1 MHGAPKQSKRRL
13 PGALVRRESIRHLV
27 GMRAKKSPPTPNTST
42 RRGGGQN
49 PGKGGHTVAR
59 AAHGREKT
67 LIEQDRLPL
76 PISCALDGLARHRA
90 AGEPLDRV
98 MAGIAR
104 ERHLGPRERRAT
116 ADLAFTWAR
125 HATAV
130 EGYITKALKREG
142 GVVPRRRQLDLA
154 GLCLAGLATGHDV
167 DVRAIEGLPP
177 FLADLVEEAAAT
189 GLDLPVGIPAWLHQR
204 LDAEH
209 GADVVA
215 ALGRPGRP
223 DLAVDVRRA
232 SVADVVAGLVAVGVP
247 AEASP
252 ACATTVRVPVGAL
265 ALHRLP
271 PRLRKSVWPMDEGS
285 QRVAAAMSAQPGE
298 RLLDLCAGGGGKSR
312 VLAGTGA
319 VVVAADVDAG
329 RLRRSVPDGVIGV
342 VPVFD
347 LRGLAPDA
355 LPPERH
361 VLGATVA
368 VIPTPRGPIGLR
380 LDKLLGT
387 AARYAVAAPADVG
400 VASHLEGVVDGY
412 GVADEGASE
421 AVGGAPFAF
430 FSTEAFVA
438 ALDVDD

>member
-1 MHGAPKQSKRRL
+1 M
-13 PGALVRRESIRHLV
+13 
-27 GMRAKKSPPTPNTST
+27 
-42 RRGGGQN
+42 
-49 PGKGGHTVAR
+49 AR

-252 ACATTVRVPVGAL
+252 ACATTVGVPVGAL

-342 VPVFD
+342 VADGLRTPFAPSSFD
-347 LRGLAPDA
+347 RVLVDAPCSGTGTLRRAPDLA
-355 LPPERH
+355 
-361 VLGATVA
+361 
-368 VIPTPRGPIGLR
+368 LR
-380 LDKLLGT
+380 LDVAEIPALQETQRALLRSALQLVKPGG
-387 AARYAVAAPADVG
+387 RVVYATCSLLRD
-400 VASHLEGVVDGY
+400 ENQDVVDDVVGA
-412 GVADEGASE
+412 GLARRASADQTLVPPDSDGFFI
-421 AVGGAPFAF
+421 AVLERP
-430 FSTEAFVA
+430 T
-438 ALDVDD
+438 